1 MLKVSNEHNLQII
14 KHEKKHYRVHG
25 AEQHHKPIFDNEVHV
40 IFTHAFTA
48 FHAHLVV
55 NDGILIFLNDILFGM
70 AEVQFNLV
78 PDQKCDEDHE
88 QWDWPVLP
96 AVAEFLVCICVL
108 KVYFVIDA
116 GTLVVP
122 LFNDGDV

>member
-1 MLKVSNEHNLQII
+1 
-14 KHEKKHYRVHG
+14 
-25 AEQHHKPIFDNEVHV
+25 
-40 IFTHAFTA
+40 
-48 FHAHLVV
+48 
-55 NDGILIFLNDILFGM
+55 M